1 MSQYFV
7 NKGFVMQ
14 LGHRLLTTTCLC
26 ISLSAQAVTLDEVI
40 EIALKIDPT
49 LRASKFNS
57 QATEENIALARA
69 KLLPQ
74 VSLQGTSSQ
83 LTQTT
88 IQDLPTGGSSS
99 RSVAGPSVN
108 HQLVMRQAI
117 FRPKDLSSLRY
128 AELQTEYMQL
138 KYKFDLAELKSRVS
152 ISWIELIGA
161 QQIAFAYQKPLTS
174 MKIAAMQERAKLEQ
188 GEGTKDVMMEADAQ
202 YENAKATY
210 QQAIEALKA
219 KQISFEKLT
228 TISSDQLANKKYASM
243 HVNDIPEAEKLIIWE
258 NLRNTSLELQMAKL
272 QELMQLERVRIAEAD
287 HKPTLDLIASVNI
300 AQNDATSTQGYQY
313 KNSQLGIQYI
323 LPLYLG
329 GGVNASIKQAYYLY
343 ESSKLESQIQYSRI
357 ENDFNSSW
365 SQLLG
370 VIKRK
375 NAMIKSIISAEE
387 QLNAANKG
395 FDLGVKTVNDIAV
408 SEMNLSRRK
417 AEYIFLTQDY
427 HKLKLKLKLMR
438 FDDSLIY

>member
-1 MSQYFV
+1 
-7 NKGFVMQ
+7 MQ
-14 LGHRLLTTTCLC
+14 LGLRLLTTTCLC
-26 ISLSAQAVTLDEVI
+26 ISLSAQAVTLVEVI

-49 LRASKFNS
+49 LRASKFNL

-74 VSLQGTSSQ
+74 VSLQGTASQ

-99 RSVAGPSVN
+99 RSFAGPSIN

-128 AELQTEYMQL
+128 AELQTEYMLL
-138 KYKFDLAELKSRVS
+138 KYKFDLAELKSRIS
-152 ISWIELIGA
+152 SSWIELICA
-161 QQIAFAYQKPLTS
+161 QQIALAYQKPLTS
-174 MKIAAMQERAKLEQ
+174 MKLAAMQERAKLVQ
-188 GEGTKDVMMEADAQ
+188 GDGTKDVMMEADAQ

-210 QQAIEALKA
+210 QQAMETLKA

-228 TISSDQLANKKYASM
+228 TISSDQLANKKYAS
-243 HVNDIPEAEKLIIWE
+243 VNVKGIPEAEKLIIWE
-258 NLRNTSLELQMAKL
+258 NLRNASLELKMAKL

-287 HKPTLDLIASVNI
+287 HKPTLDLIAAVNL

-313 KNSQLGIQYI
+313 KNSQLGVQYI

-329 GGVNASIKQAYYLY
+329 GSVNASIKQAYYSY
-343 ESSKLESQIQYSRI
+343 ESSKLESQIQHSKI
-357 ENDFNSSW
+357 ENDFYSSW
-365 SQLLG
+365 SQLVG

-375 NAMIKSIISAEE
+375 NAMINSIISAKE

-408 SEMNLSRRK
+408 SEMNLTRR
-417 AEYIFLTQDY
+417 EVDFIFLTQDY
-427 HKLKLKLKLMR
+427 HKLKLKLRQL
-438 FDDSLIY
+438 DDSLFD

>member
-1 MSQYFV
+1 
-7 NKGFVMQ
+7 MQ

-99 RSVAGPSVN
+99 RSFAGPSVN

>member
-99 RSVAGPSVN
+99 RSFAGPSVN

-128 AELQTEYMQL
+128 AELQTEYKQL

-329 GGVNASIKQAYYLY
+329 GGVNASIKQAYYFY

>member
-99 RSVAGPSVN
+99 RSFAGPSVN

-408 SEMNLSRRK
+408 SEMNLTRRK

>member
-99 RSVAGPSVN
+99 RSFAGPSVN

>member
-1 MSQYFV
+1 MSKHFAIKDY
-7 NKGFVMQ
+7 VMQ
-14 LGHRLLTTTCLC
+14 LGQRLVTITCFW

-49 LRASKFNS
+49 LRASKLNS

-99 RSVAGPSVN
+99 RSFAGPSVN

-138 KYKFDLAELKSRVS
+138 KYKFDLAELKSRIS
-152 ISWIELIGA
+152 SSWIELIGA
-161 QQIAFAYQKPLTS
+161 QQIALAYQKPLTS
-174 MKIAAMQERAKLEQ
+174 MKLAAMQERAKLEQ
-188 GEGTKDVMMEADAQ
+188 GDGTKDVMMEADAQ

-210 QQAIEALKA
+210 QQAMETLKA

-243 HVNDIPEAEKLIIWE
+243 HVKDIPEDEKLIIWE
-258 NLRNTSLELQMAKL
+258 NLRNASLELQMAKL
-272 QELMQLERVRIAEAD
+272 QELMQLERVRIAKAD
-287 HKPTLDLIASVNI
+287 HKPTLDLIAAVNL

-313 KNSQLGIQYI
+313 KNTQLGVQYI

-329 GGVNASIKQAYYLY
+329 GGVNASIKQAYYSY
-343 ESSKLESQIQYSRI
+343 ESSKLESQIQHSRI
-357 ENDFNSSW
+357 ENDFYSSW
-365 SQLLG
+365 SQLVG

-375 NAMIKSIISAEE
+375 NAMTNSIISAEE
-387 QLNAANKG
+387 QLNAVKKG

-408 SEMNLSRRK
+408 SEMNLTRR
-417 AEYIFLTQDY
+417 EVEFIYLTQDY
-427 HKLKLKLKLMR
+427 HKLKLKLKLR
-438 FDDSLIY
+438 QLNDSLID

>member
-99 RSVAGPSVN
+99 RSFAGPSVN

-329 GGVNASIKQAYYLY
+329 GGVNASIKQAYYFY

-408 SEMNLSRRK
+408 SEMNLTRRK

>member
-49 LRASKFNS
+49 LRASKFNL
-57 QATEENIALARA
+57 QATEENIALAKA

-99 RSVAGPSVN
+99 RSFTGPSVN

-138 KYKFDLAELKSRVS
+138 KYKLDLAELKSRVS
-152 ISWIELIGA
+152 SSWIELIGA
-161 QQIAFAYQKPLTS
+161 QQISLAYQRPLTS
-174 MKIAAMQERAKLEQ
+174 MKLAAMQERAKLDQ
-188 GEGTKDVMMEADAQ
+188 GDGTKDVLMEADAQ

-210 QQAIEALKA
+210 QQAVEILKT
-219 KQISFEKLT
+219 KQIAFEKLT
-228 TISSDQLANKKYASM
+228 TISSDQLANKKYVSRQVKEM
-243 HVNDIPEAEKLIIWE
+243 PEAEKVIIWE
-258 NLRNTSLELQMAKL
+258 NRRIASLELQMAKL
-272 QELMQLERVRIAEAD
+272 QESMQLERVKNAEAD
-287 HKPTLDLIASVNI
+287 HKPTLDLIAAVNL

-313 KNSQLGIQYI
+313 KNRQLGVQYI
-323 LPLYLG
+323 FPIYSG
-329 GGVNASIKQAYYLY
+329 GGVNAAVKQAYFSY
-343 ESSKLESQIQYSRI
+343 ESSQLESQIQHSRI
-357 ENDFNSSW
+357 ENDFYLSW
-365 SQLLG
+365 SQLAG
-370 VIKRK
+370 IVKRK
-375 NAMIKSIISAEE
+375 NALVYSIVSAKE
-387 QLNAANKG
+387 QLNAAKKG
-395 FDLGVKTVNDIAV
+395 FDHGVKTLNDIAL
-408 SEMNLSRRK
+408 SEMNLSRREVEFVSL
-417 AEYIFLTQDY
+417 AQEYYRLKI
-427 HKLKLKLKLMR
+427 KLKLIEL
-438 FDDSLIY
+438 DSFLIE

>member
-14 LGHRLLTTTCLC
+14 LGLRLLTTTCLC

-99 RSVAGPSVN
+99 RSFAGPSVN